1 MMDKLNKVDKTI
13 CILGV
18 SFGIL
23 GAVVNYTLD
32 KEIVWALASS
42 LWAFSCCLKVD

>member
-42 LWAFSCCLKVD
+42 LWALGCYINAD